1 MRFKALSAALL
12 FGVAACGGDGE
23 APAPAAEQPAA
34 GQPAAAAEASADWF
48 VVDEAAQ
55 TVTINLIAGSTSAN
69 NHWNYNG
76 LYGGAGTI
84 TVPEGYTVTVNFEN
98 RDPAMAHSFGID
110 ERMSSYPTNF
120 TDVEP
125 VFAGAISS
133 NPSAPSAPT
142 GRRRRAM
149 PRWWHLERAAASHPR
164 MHLVTFGYTNQGRAL
179 SPSWSWA
186 RVARGGP
193 AEAVRAGTLGS
204 TCRGTSMPA
213 RWPER
218 RRSSGSCGAW

>member
-133 NPSAPSAPT
+133 NPTSMTDST
-142 GRRRRAM
+142 M
-149 PRWWHLERAAASHPR
+149 PGQSET
-164 MHLVTFGYTNQGRAL
+164 VTFTADAAGEYVLICYVSGHAATGMWVNFNVSADG
-179 SPSWSWA
+179 SHG
-186 RVARGGP
+186 VA
-193 AEAVRAGTLGS
+193 
-204 TCRGTSMPA
+204 M
-213 RWPER
+213 
-218 RRSSGSCGAW
+218 